1 MLGKRSR
8 RIEDKKRKMDAARA
22 RRRKRR
28 EARMAEDPVTIPTAT
43 IVKPKSSFRASEWVQ
58 TDKTNAAPPKASR
71 SDRFDK
77 NMWSEQ

>member
-1 MLGKRSR
+1 
-8 RIEDKKRKMDAARA
+8 
-22 RRRKRR
+22 
-28 EARMAEDPVTIPTAT
+28 MAEDTVTIPTAT
-43 IVKPKSSFRASEWVQ
+43 IVKPKSTFRASEWVQ